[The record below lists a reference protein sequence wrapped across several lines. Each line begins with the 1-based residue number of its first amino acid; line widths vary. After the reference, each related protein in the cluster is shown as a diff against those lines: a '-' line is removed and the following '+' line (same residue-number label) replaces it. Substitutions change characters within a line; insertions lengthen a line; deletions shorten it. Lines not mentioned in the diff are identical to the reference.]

1 MSMRNNIIAIIAIS
15 FTIVGTMWAIRNI
28 INSNNG
34 VKSLSEGIGILL
46 VAKDNL
52 FNATNP
58 EIHASTTVPLR
69 ITISN
74 QDFVKHD
81 LVVDDL
87 NINTGY
93 IPSGRDFKT
102 AIASK
107 VPGTFEYYC
116 SIHPDTMR
124 GRIII
129 DD

>member
-1 MSMRNNIIAIIAIS
+1 MRNNIIAIIAIS

-28 INSNNG
+28 IYSNNG
-34 VKSLSEGIGILL
+34 VKTLNEGIGILL

-52 FNATNP
+52 FNSTNP
-58 EIHASTTVPLR
+58 DIHASTTVPLR

-107 VPGTFEYYC
+107 DPGNFEYYC

>member
-1 MSMRNNIIAIIAIS
+1 MRNNIIAIIAIS

-28 INSNNG
+28 ISSNNG
-34 VKSLSEGIGILL
+34 VKSLNEGGGILL
-46 VAKDNL
+46 VAKNNL
-52 FNATNP
+52 FNSTNP
-58 EIHASTTVPLR
+58 DIHASASIPLR

-81 LVVDDL
+81 LVVNEL

-93 IPSGRDFKT
+93 IPTGRDFTT

-107 VPGTFEYYC
+107 YPGNFEYYC

-124 GRIII
+124 GSIII
-129 DD
+129 DN

>member
-1 MSMRNNIIAIIAIS
+1 MRNNIIAIIAIS

-28 INSNNG
+28 MNSNNG
-34 VKSLSEGIGILL
+34 VKSLNEGIGILL

-52 FNATNP
+52 FNTTNP

-81 LVVDDL
+81 LIVDDL
-87 NINTGY
+87 KINTGY

-107 VPGTFEYYC
+107 IPGTFEYYC

-124 GRIII
+124 GSIII
-129 DD
+129 DS